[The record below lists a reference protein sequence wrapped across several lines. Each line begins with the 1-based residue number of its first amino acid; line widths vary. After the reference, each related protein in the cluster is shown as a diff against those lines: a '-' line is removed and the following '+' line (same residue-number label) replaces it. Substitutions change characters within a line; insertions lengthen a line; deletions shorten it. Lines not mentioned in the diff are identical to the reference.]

1 MVGVEAQS
9 ASVTITK
16 DGITPGVSF
25 EPFIDPKR
33 AVFHLTKGYSIS
45 QKDGEKITHAWKAT
59 GEAPGQSKSGTA
71 GDEEMGFLQTQE
83 VEKVQFFYAGEK
95 SSHGSMT
102 IDIAPSLNPK
112 TCLDT
117 EDDVEPWTSNSRSLV
132 NGIWKASTGDHPA
145 SRCPLKLGNISTNK
159 PNYLFHV
166 LDRRKYVT
174 VLAFRLGTQFI
185 PLRWF
190 EWSVAHDVKFKW
202 AGGKPK
208 VDKKSSTLTFTG
220 DVKMGQPTGKTVQGI
235 IKKPGRPF
243 GNDLTR
249 RTIQSVVVG
258 DLTGRTANDKWFNNV
273 PADFWTP

>member
-25 EPFIDPKR
+25 EPFTGPKR
-33 AVFHLTKGYSIS
+33 AVFHLTKGYSLG
-45 QKDGEKITHAWKAT
+45 GETITHAWKAA

-83 VEKVQFFYAGEK
+83 VEKVQFFYAGEN
-95 SSHGSMT
+95 SSHGSMI
-102 IDIAPSLNPK
+102 IDIGPSLSPK

-117 EDDVEPWTSNSRSLV
+117 EDNVEPWTSDSRSLV

-145 SRCPLKLGNISTNK
+145 SRCPLSIGNISRNK
-159 PNYLFHV
+159 PNFLFHV

-174 VLAFRLGTQFI
+174 VLTFRLGTQFI

-202 AGGKPK
+202 VGGKPK
-208 VDKKSSTLTFTG
+208 VAQQNSKITFSG
-220 DVKMGQPTGKTVQGI
+220 VVQVGQPKGKTVQGI
-235 IKKPGRPF
+235 VKKPGRPF

-249 RTIQSVVVG
+249 RTIQGVVVG
-258 DLTGRTANDKWFNNV
+258 YLTGRTANDTWFSNV